1 MRRATIT
8 IPDDLERAIEKYR
21 RDLKVPPTLAAVV
34 QTALRE
40 YLAERG
46 YFGGVEDGPDG
57 EEDEFVPSEGGKP
70 RGLADAPR
78 PRGGEGNP
86 VSKAVI
92 EDRR

>member
-1 MRRATIT
+1 MRRASIT

-21 RDLKVPPTLAAVV
+21 RDLDVPPTLAAIV

-46 YFGGVEDGPDG
+46 YLAKIGSSSDG

-70 RGLADAPR
+70 KGLTDAPR
-78 PRGGEGNP
+78 PKGGGNP
-86 VSKAVI
+86 VSDAVI